1 MREIVKV
8 RAASNGELTVAIP
21 KDIRSAI
28 SLRAGDKMM
37 VALRGGQI
45 ILTVESRNG
54 SSKSKRNGSKSSS
67 KR

>member
-21 KDIRSAI
+21 KEIRSAV

-37 VALRGGQI
+37 VALRGKEI
-45 ILTVESRNG
+45 VLTVEP
-54 SSKSKRNGSKSSS
+54 RNGSKKS
-67 KR
+67 K